1 MKRFLIVL
9 FFGLG
14 LFWFWVLGSGKD
26 WRLLKVQTTGPCL
39 SSAMAWDSAREVL
52 VLHSGHNRNWDMLSE
67 TWEWAPGAKEWSRVV
82 NNQEKNPGKRN
93 SHTMVW
99 DSKKE
104 RMILFGGNRGE
115 HYLND
120 TWVYDSKSRVWAQLQ
135 TTANPPGRSQHGM
148 VYEPQRDEIL
158 LFGGRSFGSQPQHDT
173 WALDLG
179 RLKWNLLAKP
189 NGTPQ
194 PQARDHV
201 QMARDPLSGITVL
214 RTHSL
219 GNGLPDETWHFD
231 QESRSWIRVELEV
244 QPKLSSHGML
254 CAVEAAGGLL
264 FLSDYYFGG
273 GTWLYQ
279 PSTQAWTQLERS
291 TRLPESPI
299 DHGQIAS
306 NGQGLYMLGGFGG
319 DDVPANAGLT
329 PRGALWLLPADT
341 AK

>member
-26 WRLLKVQTTGPCL
+26 WRLLKVQPTGPCL

-52 VLHSGHNRNWDMLSE
+52 VLHSGHNRNWDMLAE

-82 NNQEKNPGKRN
+82 NNQQKNPGKRN

-120 TWVYDSKSRVWAQLQ
+120 TWVYDSKTRVWAQLQ

-158 LFGGRSFGSQPQHDT
+158 LFGGRSFGSQPLHDT

-179 RLKWNLLAKP
+179 TLKWNLLAKP

-201 QMARDPLSGITVL
+201 QMARDPLSEITVL
-214 RTHSL
+214 RGHSL

-244 QPKLSSHGML
+244 QPKFASHGML

-264 FLSDYYFGG
+264 FLSGDFGG
-273 GTWLYQ
+273 KTWLYQ
-279 PSTQAWTQLERS
+279 PSTQAWTQLELRA
-291 TRLPESPI
+291 RLTESPI

-306 NGQGLYMLGGFGG
+306 DGQGLYMLGGFGG
-319 DDVPANAGLT
+319 DDIPADAGLT